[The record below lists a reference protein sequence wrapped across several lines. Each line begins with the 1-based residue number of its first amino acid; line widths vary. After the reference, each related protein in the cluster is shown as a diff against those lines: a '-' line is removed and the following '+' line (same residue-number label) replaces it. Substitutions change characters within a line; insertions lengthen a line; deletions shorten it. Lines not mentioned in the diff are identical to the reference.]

1 VRKPKRLIRILLIVG
16 AVAALAAPKL
26 WSSGALGRLVNQEST
41 ATVTPSGAAEQA
53 PAARPR
59 GAAPIRV
66 TTETVRGGPL
76 SEIVTSTGT
85 LLAAESVE
93 LQAEVTGKIVAINFL
108 EGSRVREGDLL
119 VKLNDADLKARRLAA
134 SHEVALAE
142 RREKRIAELLKQ
154 GFVIPDDHDEA
165 VNTVNVRRAD
175 VELTDAQIA
184 KTEIRAPFDGIAG
197 LRYVSEGSFV
207 NAASQIA
214 TLQRID
220 TLKVDFAVPEK
231 YADRIRPGSP
241 ITFTVAGR
249 SETFA
254 GEVYAYDPRIDTE
267 TRTLLIRALCPNPGE
282 VLLPG
287 AFANVELLLKETSDA
302 LLVPAEALIPDFE
315 AAFVFVVKDGK
326 AERRQVVTGIRTED
340 RVQILSGLEAGEVV
354 VTSGLLQLKPG
365 SPVEA
370 VLDTTSAALVRR

>member
-1 VRKPKRLIRILLIVG
+1 MRKPKRLIRILLIAG
-16 AVAALAAPKL
+16 ALAALAAPKL
-26 WSSGALGRLVNQEST
+26 WSSGAFGRLVTPES
-41 ATVTPSGAAEQA
+41 AVSAAPSSAGERA
-53 PAARPR
+53 PPARPR

-66 TTETVRGGPL
+66 MAETVRAGSL
-76 SEIVTSTGT
+76 AEVVTSTGT

-93 LQAEVTGKIVAINFL
+93 LQAEVNGKITAIKFV
-108 EGSRVREGDLL
+108 EGSRVRKGDLL
-119 VKLNDADLKARRLAA
+119 VKLNDADLQARRLAA

-142 RREKRIAELLKQ
+142 RREQRIAGLLKQ

-165 VNTVNVRRAD
+165 LNTVNVRRAEI
-175 VELTDAQIA
+175 ELTDAQIA

-207 NAASQIA
+207 NASSQIA

-231 YADRIRPGSP
+231 YADRIRAGNP

-249 SETFA
+249 SETFD
-254 GEVYAYDPRIDTE
+254 GKVYAYDPRIDSE

-287 AFANVELLLKETSDA
+287 AFAHVELTLNEIIDA
-302 LLVPAEALIPDFE
+302 LMVPAEAVIPDFE
-315 AAFVFVVKDGK
+315 AAFVFVVQDGK
-326 AERRQVVTGIRTED
+326 AERRKVMTGIRTED
-340 RVQILSGLEAGEVV
+340 RVQVLSGLEAGEVV
-354 VTSGLLQLKPG
+354 VTSGLLQLRQG

-370 VLDTTSAALVRR
+370 ELDTTRASLVRR